1 MKAKK
6 GKKDMN
12 MSKMNEA
19 LLKSLLELD
28 EWERKQIAMFL
39 IGSTL
44 NLEPR
49 ETAAKTLKKLDKD
62 TS

>member
-1 MKAKK
+1 MIKY
-6 GKKDMN
+6 
-12 MSKMNEA
+12 NEEI
-19 LLKSLLELD
+19 LKYLLELD

-49 ETAAKTLKKLDKD
+49 ETAAKTLKKLDKEA
-62 TS
+62 S

>member
-1 MKAKK
+1 MKGKK
-6 GKKDMN
+6 GKNMN

-44 NLEPR
+44 NPDPQKDVL
-49 ETAAKTLKKLDKD
+49 KLLKKLDR
-62 TS
+62 

>member
-6 GKKDMN
+6 GKQMN
-12 MSKMNEA
+12 MSKMDEA

-49 ETAAKTLKKLDKD
+49 ETAAKTLKKLDKEA
-62 TS
+62 S

>member
-1 MKAKK
+1 
-6 GKKDMN
+6 MN
-12 MSKMNEA
+12 MSKMDED
-19 LLKSLLELD
+19 LLKKLLELD

>member
-49 ETAAKTLKKLDKD
+49 ETAAKTLKKLDKEA
-62 TS
+62 S

>member
-1 MKAKK
+1 MKETK
-6 GKKDMN
+6 GKQMN
-12 MSKMNEA
+12 MSKMDEA

-49 ETAAKTLKKLDKD
+49 ETAAKTLKKLDKEA
-62 TS
+62 S

>member
-1 MKAKK
+1 
-6 GKKDMN
+6 MN
-12 MSKMNEA
+12 MSKMDED
-19 LLKSLLELD
+19 LLKKLLELD
-28 EWERKQIAMFL
+28 EWERKKIAMYL

-62 TS
+62 AS

>member
-1 MKAKK
+1 MKGKK
-6 GKKDMN
+6 GKNMN

-49 ETAAKTLKKLDKD
+49 ETAAKTLKKLDKEA
-62 TS
+62 S